1 MKVFSAVVKIL
12 VALAAIAG
20 AAYLLATYGEK
31 LVAWAK
37 KVCPCCEEPQLEDV
51 PAVEEVEEPVVEP
64 VEEVE
69 EVEIPAEDP
78 VAEEQ
83 DFVG

>member
-12 VALAAIAG
+12 VALAAVAG
-20 AAYLLATYGEK
+20 AAYLLATYGEQ

-37 KVCPCCEEPQLEDV
+37 KVICPCCDEPVLEDV
-51 PAVEEVEEPVVEP
+51 PTADEVEEPA
-64 VEEVE
+64 VEEAP